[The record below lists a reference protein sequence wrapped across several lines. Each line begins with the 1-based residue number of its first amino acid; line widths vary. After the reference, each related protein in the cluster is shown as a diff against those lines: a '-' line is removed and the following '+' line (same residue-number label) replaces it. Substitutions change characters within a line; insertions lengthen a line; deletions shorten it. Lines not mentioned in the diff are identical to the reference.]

1 MPVNN
6 QWGKQMP
13 YTFHADAAHG
23 WIEVPL
29 DDIFAIGLTCEEFS
43 QYSYREADTL
53 YLEEDRDAEIFL
65 VAYKKV
71 KGESPKIIHLP
82 ENNVQDSH
90 IRNMEPVWYNE

>member
-1 MPVNN
+1 MS
-6 QWGKQMP
+6 

-29 DDIFAIGLTCEEFS
+29 DDIYTIGLSLENFS
-43 QYSYREADTL
+43 PYSYREADTL

-71 KGESPKIIHLP
+71 KGESPEVIEGP
-82 ENNVQDSH
+82 YVQDSH
-90 IRNMEPVWYNE
+90 IREMERVQ